1 MPDPTLF
8 GRYRSDRRIG
18 SGAFATVW
26 LAHDD
31 LLDSPVAVKVL
42 AENWTD
48 RLDIRARFSDEARIL
63 RRADSDH
70 VVRVHDIGELDDGR
84 PYFVMTYA
92 DAGTLAERLSGPLAE
107 PLAVQHG
114 LGVAD
119 GLAVLHRLGVVHRDV
134 KPSNVLFHS
143 GRGTERLLIAD
154 LGLARAV
161 AHASGFTLAAGTPGY
176 MAPEQAVM
184 GGSVDARADVYA
196 LGALITHML
205 SGHTPRI
212 VSDERSAVFA
222 RHDAD
227 GIPGR
232 LGEIVRRALA
242 PYPEERYASAVEMAA
257 ELRQLSN
264 PAKAPVPEA
273 HHQPRRE
280 APRREPQLE
289 RPATPPVERPVT
301 QVDDGAEP
309 APLLGRSRVF
319 RSRGR
324 RRRIAVAA
332 AVVVLAGAAGGG
344 YAYWNSRVGTKLVTG
359 GDVSVRVP
367 KSWAGQVKSGS
378 WQLDGF
384 GVKGQT
390 GQGVEVAS
398 DVPRWNVADSTT
410 PGVFVGVSSRLH
422 QESNTTLLSRV
433 SHPGC
438 TKKARAVP
446 HNINGA
452 SQHWSGCAGDMT
464 FDETVERR
472 DGYIV
477 YVQVKQPS
485 NEQHTDAILESVRVS
500 NAT

>member
-1 MPDPTLF
+1 
-8 GRYRSDRRIG
+8 
-18 SGAFATVW
+18 
-26 LAHDD
+26 
-31 LLDSPVAVKVL
+31 
-42 AENWTD
+42 
-48 RLDIRARFSDEARIL
+48 
-63 RRADSDH
+63 
-70 VVRVHDIGELDDGR
+70 
-84 PYFVMTYA
+84 MTYA

-212 VSDERSAVFA
+212 VRDERSAVFA

-227 GIPGR
+227 GIQGR

-242 PYPEERYASAVEMAA
+242 PYPEERYPSAVEMAA
-257 ELRQLSN
+257 ELRQLSG
-264 PAKAPVPEA
+264 PVKPKIHELRTPVISAPPQQSSRRPE
-273 HHQPRRE
+273 
-280 APRREPQLE
+280 
-289 RPATPPVERPVT
+289 PPVERPVT
-301 QVDDGAEP
+301 RVDNAPESAP
-309 APLLGRSRVF
+309 ALGRSRVF